1 MFLSAEAIRNLCN
14 NNPPLIETLRSLDFI
29 EGSSYDVELYSVQ
42 IPSTGSDMPFI
53 GKSKRRLPTMIDVQR
68 GPVTGLGDEIYT
80 LGRGSYILK
89 SMEQFHLPA
98 GIGAIVFPR
107 TSFFDAQCIFSG
119 TTIAPGFSGYLR
131 NLLVIHANRGIY
143 LEREARYCQVKF
155 FHHDG
160 GLTDMYK
167 GMRKGDISPTDDKFE
182 RAF

>member
-1 MFLSAEAIRNLCN
+1 MFLSAETIRDLCKC
-14 NNPPLIETLRSLDFI
+14 NPPLIETCRNLDFI

-42 IPSTGSDMPFI
+42 TPSTGSDMPFI
-53 GKSKRRLPTMIDVQR
+53 GKYKRRLPTMLDVQH
-68 GPVTGLGDEIYT
+68 GPVTGLGAEIYA
-80 LGRGSYILK
+80 LGRGAYILK

-98 GIGAIVFPR
+98 GVGAIVFPR

-155 FHHDG
+155 FMHDA
-160 GLTDMYK
+160 GLTDEYRGK
-167 GMRKGDISPTDDKFE
+167 RHGDVSPSNDE
-182 RAF
+182 MVEAF

>member
-182 RAF
+182 KAF